1 MLNLQRAFKS
11 DRLLRA
17 LTGLNRKAFEE
28 LKSTFAEV
36 LANAAVPRRSRLP
49 RQRAS
54 GAGRKPTLATV
65 EAKLF
70 FILFYFKVYPTFD
83 LAGFLFDLDRAQAN
97 RWMHRLQPLL
107 EEALGEKLALP
118 KRQLTSLDE
127 FVEAFPDVERVI
139 LDGTERPIQRAKDR
153 DKQKDDYSGK
163 KKRHTRTH
171 LAGVAPDRQILVFS
185 TAYPGKAHDK
195 GILNSEGW
203 AEWIPDDVK
212 IQADLGFQGLQN
224 EYVNIEIPH
233 KKPKGG
239 QLTDEQKAENQALAR
254 ERVVGE
260 HAFAGLKRYGIAA
273 QVYRNRKEN
282 FDDRSIFTAAGLWN
296 FYLMAA

>member
-1 MLNLQRAFKS
+1 M
-11 DRLLRA
+11 
-17 LTGLNRKAFEE
+17 
-28 LKSTFAEV
+28 
-36 LANAAVPRRSRLP
+36 
-49 RQRAS
+49 
-54 GAGRKPTLATV
+54 
-65 EAKLF
+65 
-70 FILFYFKVYPTFD
+70 YPTFD
-83 LAGFLFDLDRAQAN
+83 LAGVLFDLDRAQAN

-107 EEALGEKLALP
+107 EEALGEKMALP
-118 KRQLTSLDE
+118 KRKLTSLEE
-127 FVEAFPDVERVI
+127 FIEAFPEVERVI

-153 DKQKDDYSGK
+153 DQQKEDYSGK

-212 IQADLGFQGLQN
+212 IQGDSGFQGLQN
-224 EYVNIEIPH
+224 EYVNVEIPH

-273 QVYRNRKEN
+273 QVYRNRKAN

>member
-1 MLNLQRAFKS
+1 M
-11 DRLLRA
+11 
-17 LTGLNRKAFEE
+17 
-28 LKSTFAEV
+28 
-36 LANAAVPRRSRLP
+36 PRRSPLP
-49 RQRAS
+49 RQRAT

-83 LAGFLFDLDRAQAN
+83 LAGFLFDLDRSQAN
-97 RWMHRLQPLL
+97 RWVHRLHPLL
-107 EEALGEKLALP
+107 EAALGEKLALP
-118 KRQLTSLDE
+118 KRKLTSLEE

-153 DKQKDDYSGK
+153 DKQKENYSGK

-195 GILNSEGW
+195 GILNTEGW
-203 AEWIPDDVK
+203 AEWIPDEVK
-212 IQADLGFQGLQN
+212 IQGDLGFQGLQN
-224 EYVNIEIPH
+224 EYVNVEIPH

-260 HAFAGLKRYGIAA
+260 HAFAGLKCYGIAA
-273 QVYRNRKEN
+273 QVYRNRKPN
-282 FDDRSIFTAAGLWN
+282 FDDHSIFTAAGLWN

>member
-1 MLNLQRAFKS
+1 
-11 DRLLRA
+11 

-28 LKSTFAEV
+28 LKPTFAEV
-36 LANAAVPRRSRLP
+36 LANTEVPRRSPSP
-49 RQRAS
+49 RQRAT

-83 LAGFLFDLDRAQAN
+83 LAGLLFDLDRSQAN
-97 RWMHRLQPLL
+97 RWMHRLQPLV
-107 EEALGEKLALP
+107 EEALGQPLALP
-118 KRQLTSLDE
+118 KRKLTSLEE
-127 FVEAFPDVERVI
+127 FVDAFPEVERVI

-153 DKQKDDYSGK
+153 DPQKEDYSGK

-171 LAGVAPDRQILVFS
+171 LAAVAPDRSILVFS
-185 TAYPGKAHDK
+185 AAYPRKTHDK
-195 GILNSEGW
+195 GLLNTEGW

-212 IQADLGFQGLQN
+212 IQGDLGFQGLQN
-224 EYVNIEIPH
+224 EYVNVEIPH

-239 QLTDEQKAENQALAR
+239 HLSDEQKAENQALAR

-260 HAFAGLKRYGIAA
+260 HAFAGLKRYGIAT
-273 QVYRNRKEN
+273 QVYRNRKET

-296 FYLMAA
+296 FYLIAA

>member
-1 MLNLQRAFKS
+1 M
-11 DRLLRA
+11 RA

-28 LKSTFAEV
+28 LKSAFAQV
-36 LANAAVPRRSRLP
+36 LASAEVPRRSPVP

-54 GAGRKPTLATV
+54 GAGRKPTLETV

-107 EEALGEKLALP
+107 EETLGEKMALP
-118 KRQLTSLDE
+118 KRKVTSLED
-127 FVEAFPDVERVI
+127 FVEAFPDVKRVI

-153 DKQKDDYSGK
+153 EQQKEDYSGK

-171 LAGVAPDRQILVFS
+171 LAGVASDRQILIFS

-195 GILNSEGW
+195 GILNAERW
-203 AEWIPDDVK
+203 AEWIPDAVK
-212 IQADLGFQGLQN
+212 IQGDLGFQGLQS
-224 EYVNIEIPH
+224 EYVNVEIPH

-239 QLTDEQKAENQALAR
+239 QLTDEQKTENQALAR
-254 ERVVGE
+254 ERVIAE
-260 HAFAGLKRYGIAA
+260 HAFAGLKRYGIAT
-273 QVYRNRKEN
+273 QVYRNRKQN
-282 FDDRSIFTAAGLWN
+282 FDNRSIFTAAGLWN

>member
-1 MLNLQRAFKS
+1 MLNLQRALKS
-11 DRLLRA
+11 DRCLRA
-17 LTGLNRKAFEE
+17 LTGLNRKAFKE
-28 LKSTFAEV
+28 LESTFAQV
-36 LANAAVPRRSRLP
+36 LARAEVPRRSPLP
-49 RQRAS
+49 RQRAT

-83 LAGFLFDLDRAQAN
+83 LAGFLFDLDRSQAN

-107 EEALGEKLALP
+107 EQALGEKMALP
-118 KRQLTSLDE
+118 KRKLTSLE
-127 FVEAFPDVERVI
+127 AFVEAFPDVERVI
-139 LDGTERPIQRAKDR
+139 LDGTERPIQRSKDR
-153 DKQKDDYSGK
+153 DKQKEDYSGK

-195 GILNSEGW
+195 GILNTEGW
-203 AEWIPDDVK
+203 AEWIPDAVK
-212 IQADLGFQGLQN
+212 IQGDLGFQGLQK
-224 EYVNIEIPH
+224 EYVNVEIPH

-239 QLTDEQKAENQALAR
+239 HLTEEQKAENQALDR
-254 ERVVGE
+254 ERVTGE

-273 QVYRNRKEN
+273 QVYRNRKPN
-282 FDDRSIFTAAGLWN
+282 FDDRSMFTAAGLWN
-296 FYLMAA
+296 FYLMVA

>member
-1 MLNLQRAFKS
+1 VLNLQRALKN

-28 LKSTFAEV
+28 LKPTFAEV
-36 LANAAVPRRSRLP
+36 LANTEVPRRSPSP
-49 RQRAS
+49 RQRAT

-65 EAKLF
+65 EAQLF

-83 LAGFLFDLDRAQAN
+83 LAGLLFDLDRSQAN
-97 RWMHRLQPLL
+97 RWMHRLQPLV
-107 EEALGEKLALP
+107 EEALGQKLALP
-118 KRQLTSLDE
+118 KRKLTSLEE
-127 FVEAFPDVERVI
+127 FVDAFPEVERVI

-153 DKQKDDYSGK
+153 DQQKEDYSGK

-171 LAGVAPDRQILVFS
+171 LAAVAPDRSILVFS
-185 TAYPGKAHDK
+185 TAYPGKSHDK
-195 GILNSEGW
+195 GLLNTEGW

-212 IQADLGFQGLQN
+212 IQGDLGFQGLQN
-224 EYVNIEIPH
+224 EYVNVEIPH

-239 QLTDEQKAENQALAR
+239 HLTDQQKADNQALAR

-260 HAFAGLKRYGIAA
+260 HAFAGLKRYGIAT
-273 QVYRNRKEN
+273 QVYRNRKPN

>member
-1 MLNLQRAFKS
+1 M
-11 DRLLRA
+11 RA

-28 LKSTFAEV
+28 LKSAFAQV
-36 LANAAVPRRSRLP
+36 LANAEVPRRSPLP

-54 GAGRKPTLATV
+54 GAGRKPTLETL

-83 LAGFLFDLDRAQAN
+83 LAGFLFELDRAQAN

-107 EEALGEKLALP
+107 EETLGEKMALP
-118 KRQLTSLDE
+118 KRKVTSLEE
-127 FVEAFPDVERVI
+127 FVEAFPDVKRVI
-139 LDGTERPIQRAKDR
+139 LDATERPIQRAKDR
-153 DKQKDDYSGK
+153 EQQKEDYSGK

-171 LAGVAPDRQILVFS
+171 LAGVAPDRQILIFS

-195 GILNSEGW
+195 GILNTERW
-203 AEWIPDDVK
+203 AEWIPDAVK
-212 IQADLGFQGLQN
+212 IQGDSGFQGLQS
-224 EYVNIEIPH
+224 EYVNVEIPH

-239 QLTDEQKAENQALAR
+239 QLTDEQKTENQALAR
-254 ERVVGE
+254 ERVIAE
-260 HAFAGLKRYGIAA
+260 HAFAGLKRYGIAT
-273 QVYRNRKEN
+273 QVYRNRKQN

>member
-1 MLNLQRAFKS
+1 VLNLQRALKN

-28 LKSTFAEV
+28 LKPTFAEV
-36 LANAAVPRRSRLP
+36 LANTEVPRRSPSP
-49 RQRAS
+49 RQRAT

-83 LAGFLFDLDRAQAN
+83 LAGLLFDLDRSQAN
-97 RWMHRLQPLL
+97 RWMHRLQPLV
-107 EEALGEKLALP
+107 EEALGQKMALP
-118 KRQLTSLDE
+118 KRKLTSLEE
-127 FVEAFPDVERVI
+127 FVDAFPEVERVI
-139 LDGTERPIQRAKDR
+139 LDGTERAIQRAKDR
-153 DKQKDDYSGK
+153 DQQKEDYSGK

-171 LAGVAPDRQILVFS
+171 LAAVAPDRSILVFS
-185 TAYPGKAHDK
+185 TAYPGKTHDK
-195 GILNSEGW
+195 GLLNTEGW

-212 IQADLGFQGLQN
+212 IQGDLGFQGLQN
-224 EYVNIEIPH
+224 EYVNVEIPH

-239 QLTDEQKAENQALAR
+239 HLSDEQKAENQALAR

-260 HAFAGLKRYGIAA
+260 HAFAGLKRYGIAT

>member
-1 MLNLQRAFKS
+1 VLNLQRAFKS

-28 LKSTFAEV
+28 LKTTFAQV

-83 LAGFLFDLDRAQAN
+83 LAGLLFDLDRSQAN

-107 EEALGEKLALP
+107 EAALGEKLALP
-118 KRQLTSLDE
+118 KRKLTSLEE
-127 FVEAFPDVERVI
+127 FVAAFPDVERVI

-153 DKQKDDYSGK
+153 DKQKEDYSGK

-185 TAYPGKAHDK
+185 TAYPGKANDK
-195 GILNSEGW
+195 GILNTEGW
-203 AEWIPDDVK
+203 AEWIPDEVK
-212 IQADLGFQGLQN
+212 IQGDLGFQGLQN
-224 EYVNIEIPH
+224 EYVNVEIPH